1 MEVPVIVITLEKEIK
16 GIQIRK
22 EKEKLS
28 LIADNMRL
36 YIGNPKDAIKKLLEL
51 ANEFRKVAEFK
62 INIQK
67 SVAFTNNELWER
79 EIKTIPLTAAS
90 KGIKYLGINL
100 TKEVKDLYSEHYD
113 VYETNWRPHKQMER

>member
-67 SVAFTNNELWER
+67 SVAFTNNEL
-79 EIKTIPLTAAS
+79 
-90 KGIKYLGINL
+90 
-100 TKEVKDLYSEHYD
+100 
-113 VYETNWRPHKQMER
+113 

>member
-51 ANEFRKVAEFK
+51 VNEFRKVAEFK

>member
-51 ANEFRKVAEFK
+51 VNEFRKVAEFK

-67 SVAFTNNELWER
+67 SVAFTNNEL
-79 EIKTIPLTAAS
+79 
-90 KGIKYLGINL
+90 
-100 TKEVKDLYSEHYD
+100 
-113 VYETNWRPHKQMER
+113 

>member
-1 MEVPVIVITLEKEIK
+1 MTRVSTFATIIQHSSGSPSYSHQEEKEIK

-67 SVAFTNNELWER
+67 SVAFTNNEL
-79 EIKTIPLTAAS
+79 
-90 KGIKYLGINL
+90 
-100 TKEVKDLYSEHYD
+100 
-113 VYETNWRPHKQMER
+113 